1 MNTTSSDTPSGVP
14 TPIQFESKHQDR
26 SNVKLIYRGEVFYG
40 TRRPEVVMEE
50 VDQEGK
56 TIDLI
61 YHGHTYQRKLPP
73 PQPYQKPRALNWRWQ
88 TDTSK
93 Q

>member
-1 MNTTSSDTPSGVP
+1 MTVTSSGDLSGVP
-14 TPIQFESKHQDR
+14 TPNQFESKHQTR
-26 SNVKLIYRGEVFYG
+26 SNVKLIYRGQVFYA
-40 TRRPEVVMEE
+40 TRRPEVAIEE
-50 VDQEGK
+50 VEQEGK
-56 TIDLI
+56 TIELI
-61 YHGHTYQRKLPP
+61 YHGHTYQRKLPV